1 MRQARSALVLQGGGA
16 LGAYE
21 LGAARALYKDNHF
34 SPDVIAGV
42 SVGAITA
49 VLLARPAH
57 GLEPLEAL
65 EAFWEKVT
73 VPGLML
79 PPALRQY
86 ASFFGDPNFFVPRL
100 DYFNWPGWTYF
111 YDTAPLRDTLQQ
123 LVDLSALPDRT
134 AAPALLVSAT
144 DLEEGQIRYFYSRE
158 DTLTL
163 DHVIASGSLPPAFP
177 MTTIENKSYWD
188 GGLFSNTP
196 LGAVLDKLDNAEGL
210 NRTIYVVNLFPNKA
224 PLPRNLLEVQARM
237 KNLQFANKTL
247 KDLKMLHRFNEV
259 AQLMAAIE
267 NLPGGNPLKDD
278 PAYEA
283 VKKRGYIHVPRI
295 VSITPPDPVDEF
307 GDSDFSPDAIRKRA
321 EQGYAQ
327 TMKALR
333 ASR

>member
-1 MRQARSALVLQGGGA
+1 M
-16 LGAYE
+16 
-21 LGAARALYKDNHF
+21 
-34 SPDVIAGV
+34 
-42 SVGAITA
+42 
-49 VLLARPAH
+49 
-57 GLEPLEAL
+57 
-65 EAFWEKVT
+65 
-73 VPGLML
+73 
-79 PPALRQY
+79 
-86 ASFFGDPNFFVPRL
+86 
-100 DYFNWPGWTYF
+100 
-111 YDTAPLRDTLQQ
+111 
-123 LVDLSALPDRT
+123 
-134 AAPALLVSAT
+134 
-144 DLEEGQIRYFYSRE
+144 
-158 DTLTL
+158 
-163 DHVIASGSLPPAFP
+163 DHIIASGSLPPAFS
-177 MTTIENKSYWD
+177 MTTIENRSYWD
-188 GGLFSNTP
+188 GGLFNNTP

-267 NLPGGNPLKDD
+267 KLPGGNPLKDD

-333 ASR
+333 VTR